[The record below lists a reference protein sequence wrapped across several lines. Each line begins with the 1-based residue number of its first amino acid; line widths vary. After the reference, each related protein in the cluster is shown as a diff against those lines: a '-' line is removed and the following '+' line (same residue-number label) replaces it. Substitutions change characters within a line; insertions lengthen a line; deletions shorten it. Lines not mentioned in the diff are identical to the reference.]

1 MALCYRASAEAAAD
15 TAAAIEATGA
25 RALAVRA
32 DVSDPTAAAVLVRR
46 VETEWGRI
54 DALVNCAGSFRRV
67 PLLEETPAG
76 WRAMFE
82 DNLHT
87 AFQVSQAVAPGMIAR
102 GWGRIL
108 AFGLATAD
116 QLTAQP
122 NLTAHHIAKA
132 GVLVLVRSLA
142 RVLAPHGVTVNAI
155 SPGLIDS
162 GGTPR
167 EELTAMLPRVP
178 AGYLGSVDD
187 VVAAARFFLSEDAR
201 YVTGANL
208 HVSGG
213 WGV

>member
-1 MALCYRASAEAAAD
+1 MALGYRASAEAAAD
-15 TAAAIEATGA
+15 TAAAIEAAGA

-32 DVSDPTAAAVLVRR
+32 DVSDPVAAAELVRR
-46 VETEWGRI
+46 VETDWGRI
-54 DALVNCAGSFRRV
+54 DALVNGAGSFRRV

-116 QLTAQP
+116 QITAQP

-187 VVAAARFFLSEDAR
+187 VVAAARFFLSEDSR